1 MQLFYINK
9 KTGFENNPDDTVI
22 IRDFRGKIFYT
33 TKGLNKP
40 IEGFNLPIGKYYY
53 ESGDFKPLKEPLKF
67 PLQSLPIRERF
78 FKENPFNF
86 KIKFDV
92 NKSKATILWD
102 KRLIIFDNSLLEYT
116 IPELYFILFHE
127 YGHQFYTTEK
137 YADIFAYNTM
147 IKKGY
152 NPSQIAKAQL
162 LSLSHKQLP
171 RKKYLS
177 KIFNK

>member
-53 ESGDFKPLKEPLKF
+53 ERGDFKPLKEPLKF

-78 FKENPFNF
+78 FKDNPFNF
-86 KIKFDV
+86 KIP
-92 NKSKATILWD
+92 IC
-102 KRLIIFDNSLLEYT
+102 LIT
-116 IPELYFILFHE
+116 
-127 YGHQFYTTEK
+127 
-137 YADIFAYNTM
+137 
-147 IKKGY
+147 
-152 NPSQIAKAQL
+152 
-162 LSLSHKQLP
+162 
-171 RKKYLS
+171 
-177 KIFNK
+177 